1 MDRSDFEKLFRN
13 HFTPL
18 TNIAYSFVRDR
29 DTACDIVQHVF
40 IKLWENLNKTNITS
54 SEKSYL
60 HRAVI
65 NTALNYIEKNKR
77 IRLHDDFTGF
87 ENKIISEQYDANK
100 DEKDKAL
107 NKQLFAAMDELPPR
121 CKAVFMLSRIDGMKN
136 REISENLGIS
146 QKAVEKHIGKAL
158 KYLRVKLNHLTYFIV
173 WLICFSISGR
183 VL

>member
-1 MDRSDFEKLFRN
+1 MIRSDFEKLFRN

-29 DTACDIVQHVF
+29 DTACDIVQQVF
-40 IKLWENLNKTNITS
+40 IKLWENLDKTTITS

-77 IRLHDDFTGF
+77 IRLHDDFSGF
-87 ENKIISEQYDANK
+87 ENKIISEQYDADK
-100 DEKDKAL
+100 DEKDKTL
-107 NKQLFAAMDELPPR
+107 NKQLFAAIDELPPR
-121 CKAVFMLSRIDGMKN
+121 CKAVFRLSRIEGMKN
-136 REISENLGIS
+136 REISENLDIS

-158 KYLRVKLNHLTYFIV
+158 KYLRVRLKHLTCFIV
-173 WLICFSISGR
+173 WFG
-183 VL
+183 